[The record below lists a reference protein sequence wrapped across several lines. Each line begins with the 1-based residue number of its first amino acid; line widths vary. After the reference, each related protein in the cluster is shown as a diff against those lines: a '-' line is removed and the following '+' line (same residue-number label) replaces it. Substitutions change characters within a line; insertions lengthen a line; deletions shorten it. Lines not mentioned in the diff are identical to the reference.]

1 VSSPCLILEVQCAEK
16 LSFAMQQCAVP
27 WLHGVALRN
36 DGELPLRD
44 LRVQIEVP
52 GFVASGEVLLDELQ
66 LGERR
71 ELQVPDLSLAAEAFA
86 NQIERSRA
94 DLVVTVTCGDDEL
107 LREVRAIDVLAYNE
121 WPGLQDMPALL
132 AAFVMPNHP
141 ALTPVL
147 HAVAERLEQVTGDA
161 ALNGY
166 QSGDA
171 SRVRAMLGAVHDAV
185 CAVGIRYVSSPPSFE
200 AAGQKIRMPE
210 QVVGERLGTCLDLT
224 LLYAA
229 VLEHIGLQPILVMQN
244 SHAFVGVWLSQAD
257 REQVRVGPV
266 IEVRKAVAAGT
277 AAVLE
282 STMACVVPTQSAARA
297 IIAAEQRLLDEKQ
310 FRVALDVA
318 AARRTG
324 IRPLPVRTSAYEAF
338 VGQMQPVA
346 DADGSEAVLPQPVC
360 DPLVLSR
367 TTPKDRLEHWQQKLL
382 DLSMFNRL
390 LNFVETKKTVRLCAH
405 DLGAVEDRLQ
415 AGARMQ
421 LHGKPSM
428 GDAEDLRDLTL
439 EEQRSG
445 QDLFAEYLRKEL
457 RAGRWRCDFDDE
469 NLEARLIEIF
479 RHARTSLEESGA
491 NTLYLA
497 IGYLRW
503 YETADS
509 QKPRRAPLLLVPIV
523 IERLSVQE
531 GFRFVMDDA
540 EARINTT
547 LLQMLERDF
556 ELTVP
561 IGEQLPEDERGVDV
575 GAVLDIFRRVA
586 LAMPRWEVEDVACV
600 GFFSFTK
607 YLMWL
612 DLKNRDELLKSS
624 VLQHLVDAP
633 GAALPQ
639 DVPEYARD
647 ELDDLPPEDVFCPKD
662 ADSSQL
668 SAVMA
673 GSLGR
678 SFVLEGPPGTGK
690 SQTITN
696 LIAQSLA
703 NGKRVLFV
711 AEKRAALE
719 VVYKRLSDVGLGPFC
734 LELHSRKS
742 GPKAVLEQLRT
753 TLELG
758 HRRAPANWQRVAN
771 ELQAERTALNDF
783 VLSLHKR
790 REHGWSVHQ
799 AMSWLLHLR
808 EAKRLP
814 LPELL
819 GGTAEDVTHAQQALE
834 ALIVA
839 SGKFGVPAAAPW
851 WGVLRGDW
859 TPAVER
865 DVVPM
870 AERLHAAVLAMQ
882 AALDPVVAAL
892 GLSSAFARSD
902 QDAEVSAD
910 GDAAD
915 GDATDG
921 DAADSSAADQL
932 SAGGRAAGGPS
943 AAQLASLLK
952 LLRALQAPS
961 LPPAAWLQLPNWR
974 EFDED
979 LERAIAYGRRRD
991 DLWEQLAPNWRRELL
1006 ALDLGSLAASYRM
1019 HAESFVLFRWWRLR
1033 KHKPVLAGCA
1043 TAALKSAVS
1052 IRDDLDLAL
1061 RVRDEER
1068 QLAACTVAMQG
1079 LALEW
1084 RDGQADWN
1092 RLDHSLGQAREIRQ
1106 LVVKL
1111 LPGSLQP
1118 DRGVLDAVAQNLL
1131 ALADG
1136 ASPLPQ
1142 LCGTLFAAND
1152 ELQAA
1157 RSQVQKFLDL
1167 SLPDAFGPEDAE
1179 NYLGSVEQR
1188 AAGWLQHRTSLR
1200 DHCAYRRAA
1209 EAAEQ
1214 ASLVPLVEQHA
1225 CGELLV
1231 HELRATY
1238 ERSLYEGWLDL
1249 VHRREPA
1256 LAMFRG
1262 QDHEAAID
1270 RFAELDRKIIKLGA
1284 KVVIARLAAKLPQL
1298 RDTQVASSELGVL
1311 ERELKKQRRHKPVR
1325 RLLSEIRGL
1334 WPRLSPCVLMSP
1346 LSVAQFL
1353 SQDTQRFDLVVFDEA
1368 SQIPMWDAVG
1378 AIGRGDSL
1386 IVVGDSKQLP
1396 PTNFFQRAAEGDDG
1410 DAGPIPEDLESVLDE
1425 CGAAGLPRMHLDWH
1439 YRSRHESLIA
1449 FSNHHYYQN
1458 RLLTFPAPRAAS
1470 DGAGVRCV
1478 RVDGIYD
1485 RAGSQQN
1492 RIEAEALVATVVKR
1506 LRNPSQACLS
1516 MGIVTF
1522 SRAQQSLIEDLL
1534 DAERRA
1540 DPSLE
1545 EALLTAEEELFVKN
1559 LENVQGDERDVI
1571 LFSICYG
1578 PDAAGKI
1585 YENYGPLNLQGGERR
1600 LNVAVTR
1607 ARRELIVFS
1616 SVGPEQIANRTQAT
1630 GARHLRYYLD
1640 YAMRGEAALIGAV
1653 EHDPSREVD
1662 SPFEASVRDA
1672 LRDRG
1677 HEVHCQVGCSGYRI
1691 DLAVVDPEAPGR
1703 YLIGLECDGATYH
1716 SAATARDRDRL
1727 RASVLRSLGW
1737 KLSRIWSTD
1746 YWHDPVREID
1756 RIESEIELARTA
1768 LRDTDV
1774 ARIESSV
1781 APPPGDVPAAEA
1793 DVAEV
1798 VDAPVDEG
1806 APFEVDAPEV
1816 DTPEVDPV
1824 DAEQLEAEVPA
1835 ASDAGEVVEPVESA
1849 EAYESHEP
1857 PEDPDGPRPYVP
1869 ADLADSD
1876 SDQQAAANLLAAEA
1890 PIAFDRLVRTLAA
1903 TWDVSRVTDRIRQR
1917 VRSALPTTAVE
1928 EDGVLWHVADQRGS
1942 FRGFRVPRNEQE
1954 ERAIDELPTVEVVAA
1969 MAWLLRQHHALASD
1983 DLAREAARCFGIQRL
1998 GSVVRQVMGRALERL
2013 QETGQCERD
2022 GETVRLPS

>member
-1 VSSPCLILEVQCAEK
+1 VSSPSLILEVQHAEK

-27 WLHGVALRN
+27 WLHGITLRN
-36 DGELPLRD
+36 DGEKPLRD
-44 LRVQIEVP
+44 LCLRIEVC
-52 GFVASGEVLLDELQ
+52 GFVAAREVLLDELQ
-66 LGERR
+66 IGERR
-71 ELQVPDLSLAAEAFA
+71 QLEVPDLSLPAEAFA

-94 DLVVTVTCGDDEL
+94 DLVVTVTCGEELL

-171 SRVRAMLGAVHDAV
+171 SRVRAMLGAVHDAI

-200 AAGQKIRMPE
+200 GSGQKIRLPE
-210 QVVGERLGTCLDLT
+210 QVVGERLATCLDLT

-229 VLEHIGLQPILVMQN
+229 VLEHIGLQPILVVQN
-244 SHAFVGVWLSQAD
+244 SHAFVGVWLSEEN
-257 REQVRVGPV
+257 REKVAIAAG

-277 AAVLE
+277 VAVLE
-282 STMACVVPTQSAARA
+282 STMACVVPTQSHARA
-297 IIAAEQRLLDEKQ
+297 VAAAEQRLLDEKQ

-324 IRPLPVRTSAYEAF
+324 IRPLPVRTSTYAAV
-338 VGQMQPVA
+338 VGDLPALQEV
-346 DADGSEAVLPQPVC
+346 DGSKAVLPQPVI

-390 LNFVETKKTVRLCAH
+390 LNFVETKKTVRLAAH
-405 DLGAVEDRLQ
+405 DLGDIEDRLQ
-415 AGARMQ
+415 SGARMR
-421 LHGKPSM
+421 LHGKPDI
-428 GDAEDLRDLTL
+428 GDAKDPRDLNL
-439 EEQRSG
+439 EAQRSG
-445 QDLFAEYLRKEL
+445 QDLMAEYLQKEL

-469 NLEARLIEIF
+469 NLDTRLIEIF

-497 IGYLRW
+497 VGYLRW
-503 YETADS
+503 YESADS
-509 QKPRRAPLLLVPIV
+509 QRPRRAPLLLVPIV

-540 EARINTT
+540 EARVNTT

-575 GAVLDIFRRVA
+575 SAVLDIFRRTA

-612 DLKNRDELLKSS
+612 DLKNRDELLQSK

-633 GAALPQ
+633 GAALLQ
-639 DVPEYARD
+639 DIPEYARD
-647 ELDDLPPEDVFCPKD
+647 ELDDLHPEDVFCPKD

-703 NGKRVLFV
+703 NGRRVLFV

-719 VVYKRLSDVGLGPFC
+719 VVYQRLADVGLGPFC
-734 LELHSRKS
+734 LELHSSKS
-742 GPKAVLEQLRT
+742 GPKAVLEQLRA

-758 HRRAPANWQRVAN
+758 HRRAPSDWQQVATD
-771 ELQAERTALNDF
+771 LQTERTALNDF

-799 AMSWLLHLR
+799 AMSQLVHLR

-819 GGTAEDVTHAQQALE
+819 AGKPEDVTHAQQALE

-839 SGKFGVPAAAPW
+839 SGRFGVPDKAPW
-851 WGVLRGDW
+851 WGVQRGDW

-870 AERLHAAVLAMQ
+870 AERLHVAALAMRD
-882 AALDPVVAAL
+882 ALSPVVATL
-892 GLSSAFARSD
+892 GLSAVFGELPVVDEAS
-902 QDAEVSAD
+902 
-910 GDAAD
+910 
-915 GDATDG
+915 T
-921 DAADSSAADQL
+921 
-932 SAGGRAAGGPS
+932 AAGVGPS
-943 AAQLASLLK
+943 ATQLATLLE

-961 LPPAAWLQLPNWR
+961 LPPAAWLQLSNWR

-979 LERAIAYGRRRD
+979 LERAIAYGHRRD
-991 DLWEQLAPNWRRELL
+991 DLWDQLAPRWRRDLL
-1006 ALDLGSLAASYRM
+1006 DLDLGTLAASYRL

-1033 KHKPVLAGCA
+1033 AHKQVVAGVA
-1043 TAALKSAVS
+1043 TASLPSAVS

-1068 QLAACTVAMQG
+1068 LLQACSVAMQG
-1079 LALEW
+1079 LAGDW
-1084 RDGQADWN
+1084 RDSLADWQGID
-1092 RLDHSLGQAREIRQ
+1092 RSLQQTREIRQ
-1106 LVVKL
+1106 LILRL

-1118 DRGVLDAVAQNLL
+1118 DRAVLDAVAQNLL

-1142 LCGTLFAAND
+1142 LCGTLFTAHD

-1157 RSQVQKFLDL
+1157 RSQVQNFLEL
-1167 SLPDAFGPEDAE
+1167 SLPDAFGEDDAPD
-1179 NYLGSVEQR
+1179 YLAQVERR

-1209 EAAEQ
+1209 ETAHQ
-1214 ASLVPLVEQHA
+1214 ASLTVLVDQHA
-1225 CGELLV
+1225 CGALLV
-1231 HELRATY
+1231 HELRPAY

-1249 VHRREPA
+1249 VHRREPS

-1262 QDHEAAID
+1262 QDHEAAIA
-1270 RFAELDRKIIKLGA
+1270 RFAELDRQSIELGA
-1284 KVVIARLAAKLPQL
+1284 KVVVARLAAKLPQL

-1334 WPRLSPCVLMSP
+1334 WPKLSPCVLMSP
-1346 LSVAQFL
+1346 MSVAQYL
-1353 SQDTQRFDLVVFDEA
+1353 SRDAQRFDLVVFDEA

-1410 DAGPIPEDLESVLDE
+1410 NDDQIPEDLESVLDE

-1449 FSNHHYYQN
+1449 FSNHYYYQN

-1478 RVDGIYD
+1478 RVDGVYD
-1485 RAGSQQN
+1485 RAGTQQN
-1492 RIEAEALVATVVKR
+1492 RIEADALVATVVKR
-1506 LRNPSQACLS
+1506 LRNPYQASLS

-1522 SRAQQSLIEDLL
+1522 SRAQQTLIEDLL

-1545 EALLTAEEELFVKN
+1545 QALLTAAEELFVKN

-1585 YENYGPLNLQGGERR
+1585 YENYGPLNQQGGERR

-1630 GARHLRYYLD
+1630 GARHLRYFLD

-1662 SPFEASVRDA
+1662 SPFEASVRDE
-1672 LRDRG
+1672 LRRRG

-1691 DLAVVDPEAPGR
+1691 DLAIVDPEAPGR

-1737 KLSRIWSTD
+1737 QLSRIWSTD
-1746 YWHDPVREID
+1746 YWHDPGRELD
-1756 RIESEIELARTA
+1756 RIEGEIELARTA
-1768 LRDTDV
+1768 LREVDA

-1781 APPPGDVPAAEA
+1781 APP
-1793 DVAEV
+1793 DVAV
-1798 VDAPVDEG
+1798 A
-1806 APFEVDAPEV
+1806 
-1816 DTPEVDPV
+1816 
-1824 DAEQLEAEVPA
+1824 
-1835 ASDAGEVVEPVESA
+1835 DAGEAVVDESVIDESEVEAPVSA
-1849 EAYESHEP
+1849 EATIEQSSPASEPQAAGDEPAPESL
-1857 PEDPDGPRPYVP
+1857 PEDDAAPEQVIEAPHDPDGPRPYVP
-1869 ADLADSD
+1869 ADVGRSD
-1876 SDQQAAANLLAAEA
+1876 SDQQMAISVLAVEA
-1890 PIAFDRLVRTLAA
+1890 PIAFDRLVRTLAGK
-1903 TWDVSRVTDRIRQR
+1903 WDVNRVTDRVRER
-1917 VRSALPTTAVE
+1917 VRSALPAAAVE
-1928 EDGVLWHVADQRGS
+1928 DDGVLWNAAEQRGG

-1954 ERAIDELPTVEVVAA
+1954 ERAIDELPIVEVVSA

-2013 QETGQCERD
+2013 QESGQCERD

>member
-1 VSSPCLILEVQCAEK
+1 
-16 LSFAMQQCAVP
+16 MQQCAVP
-27 WLHGVALRN
+27 WLHGITLRN
-36 DGELPLRD
+36 DGEQPLRD
-44 LRVQIEVP
+44 LCLRIEVC
-52 GFVASGEVLLDELQ
+52 GFVAAREVLLDELQ
-66 LGERR
+66 IGERR
-71 ELQVPDLSLAAEAFA
+71 QLEVPDLSLPAEAFA

-94 DLVVTVTCGDDEL
+94 DLVVTVTCGEELL

-171 SRVRAMLGAVHDAV
+171 SRVRAMLGAVHDAI

-200 AAGQKIRMPE
+200 GSGQKIRLPE
-210 QVVGERLGTCLDLT
+210 QVVGERLATCLDLT

-229 VLEHIGLQPILVMQN
+229 VLEHIGLQPILVVQN
-244 SHAFVGVWLSQAD
+244 SHAFVGVWLSEEN
-257 REQVRVGPV
+257 REKVAIAAG

-277 AAVLE
+277 VAVLE
-282 STMACVVPTQSAARA
+282 STMACVVPTQSHARA
-297 IIAAEQRLLDEKQ
+297 VAAAEQRLLDEKQ

-324 IRPLPVRTSAYEAF
+324 IRPLPVRTSTYAAV
-338 VGQMQPVA
+338 VGDLPALQEV
-346 DADGSEAVLPQPVC
+346 DGSKAVLPQPVI

-390 LNFVETKKTVRLCAH
+390 LNFVETKKTVRLAAH
-405 DLGAVEDRLQ
+405 DLGDIEDRLQ
-415 AGARMQ
+415 SGARMR
-421 LHGKPSM
+421 LHGKPDI
-428 GDAEDLRDLTL
+428 GDAKDPRDLNL
-439 EEQRSG
+439 EAQRSG
-445 QDLFAEYLRKEL
+445 QDLMAEYLQKEL

-469 NLEARLIEIF
+469 NLDTRLIEIF

-497 IGYLRW
+497 VGYLRW
-503 YETADS
+503 YESADS
-509 QKPRRAPLLLVPIV
+509 QRPRRAPLLLVPIV

-540 EARINTT
+540 EARVNTT

-575 GAVLDIFRRVA
+575 SAVLDIFRRTA

-612 DLKNRDELLKSS
+612 DLKNRDELLQSK

-633 GAALPQ
+633 GAALLQ
-639 DVPEYARD
+639 DIPEYARD
-647 ELDDLPPEDVFCPKD
+647 ELDDLHPEDVFCPKD

-703 NGKRVLFV
+703 NGRRVLFV

-719 VVYKRLSDVGLGPFC
+719 VVYQRLADVGLGPFC
-734 LELHSRKS
+734 LELHSSKS
-742 GPKAVLEQLRT
+742 GPKAVLEQLRA

-758 HRRAPANWQRVAN
+758 HRRAPSDWQQVATD
-771 ELQAERTALNDF
+771 LQTERTALNDF

-799 AMSWLLHLR
+799 AMSQLVHLR

-819 GGTAEDVTHAQQALE
+819 AGKPEDVTHAQQALE

-839 SGKFGVPAAAPW
+839 SGRFGVPDKAPW
-851 WGVLRGDW
+851 WGVQRGDW

-870 AERLHAAVLAMQ
+870 AERLHVAALAMRD
-882 AALDPVVAAL
+882 ALSPVVATL
-892 GLSSAFARSD
+892 GLSAVFGELPVVDEAS
-902 QDAEVSAD
+902 
-910 GDAAD
+910 
-915 GDATDG
+915 T
-921 DAADSSAADQL
+921 
-932 SAGGRAAGGPS
+932 AAGVGPS
-943 AAQLASLLK
+943 ATQLATLLE

-961 LPPAAWLQLPNWR
+961 LPPAAWLQLSNWR

-979 LERAIAYGRRRD
+979 LERAIAYGHRRD
-991 DLWEQLAPNWRRELL
+991 DLWDQLAPRWRRDLL
-1006 ALDLGSLAASYRM
+1006 DLDLGTLAASYRL

-1033 KHKPVLAGCA
+1033 AHKQVVAGVA
-1043 TAALKSAVS
+1043 TASLPSAVS

-1068 QLAACTVAMQG
+1068 LLQACSVAMQG
-1079 LALEW
+1079 LAGDW
-1084 RDGQADWN
+1084 RDSLADWQGID
-1092 RLDHSLGQAREIRQ
+1092 RSLQQTREIRQ
-1106 LVVKL
+1106 LILRL

-1118 DRGVLDAVAQNLL
+1118 DRAVLDAVAQNLL

-1142 LCGTLFAAND
+1142 LCGTLFTAHD

-1157 RSQVQKFLDL
+1157 RSQVQNFLEL
-1167 SLPDAFGPEDAE
+1167 SLPDAFGEDDAPD
-1179 NYLGSVEQR
+1179 YLAQVERR

-1209 EAAEQ
+1209 ETAHQ
-1214 ASLVPLVEQHA
+1214 ASLTVLVDQHA
-1225 CGELLV
+1225 CGALLV
-1231 HELRATY
+1231 HELRPAY

-1249 VHRREPA
+1249 VHRREPS

-1262 QDHEAAID
+1262 QDHEAAIA
-1270 RFAELDRKIIKLGA
+1270 RFAELDRQSIELGA
-1284 KVVIARLAAKLPQL
+1284 KVVVARLAAKLPQL

-1334 WPRLSPCVLMSP
+1334 WPKLSPCVLMSP
-1346 LSVAQFL
+1346 MSVAQYL
-1353 SQDTQRFDLVVFDEA
+1353 SRDAQRFDLVVFDEA

-1410 DAGPIPEDLESVLDE
+1410 NDDQIPEDLESVLDE

-1449 FSNHHYYQN
+1449 FSNHYYYQN

-1478 RVDGIYD
+1478 RVDGVYD
-1485 RAGSQQN
+1485 RAGTQQN
-1492 RIEAEALVATVVKR
+1492 RIEADALVATVVKR
-1506 LRNPSQACLS
+1506 LRNPYQASLS

-1522 SRAQQSLIEDLL
+1522 SRAQQTLIEDLL

-1545 EALLTAEEELFVKN
+1545 QALLTAAEELFVKN

-1585 YENYGPLNLQGGERR
+1585 YENYGPLNQQGGERR

-1630 GARHLRYYLD
+1630 GARHLRYFLD

-1662 SPFEASVRDA
+1662 SPFEASVRDE
-1672 LRDRG
+1672 LRRRG

-1691 DLAVVDPEAPGR
+1691 DLAIVDPEAPGR

-1737 KLSRIWSTD
+1737 QLSRIWSTD
-1746 YWHDPVREID
+1746 YWHDPGRELD
-1756 RIESEIELARTA
+1756 RIEGEIELARTA
-1768 LRDTDV
+1768 LREVDA

-1781 APPPGDVPAAEA
+1781 APP
-1793 DVAEV
+1793 DVAV
-1798 VDAPVDEG
+1798 A
-1806 APFEVDAPEV
+1806 
-1816 DTPEVDPV
+1816 
-1824 DAEQLEAEVPA
+1824 
-1835 ASDAGEVVEPVESA
+1835 DAGEAVVDESVIDESEVEAPVSA
-1849 EAYESHEP
+1849 EATIEQSSPASEPQAAGDEPAPESL
-1857 PEDPDGPRPYVP
+1857 PEDDAAPEQVIEAPHDPDGPRPYVP
-1869 ADLADSD
+1869 ADVGRSD
-1876 SDQQAAANLLAAEA
+1876 SDQQMAISVLAVEA
-1890 PIAFDRLVRTLAA
+1890 PIAFDRLVRTLAGK
-1903 TWDVSRVTDRIRQR
+1903 WDVNRVTDRVRER
-1917 VRSALPTTAVE
+1917 VRSALPAAAVE
-1928 EDGVLWHVADQRGS
+1928 DDGVLWNAAEQRGG

-1954 ERAIDELPTVEVVAA
+1954 ERAIDELPIVEVVSA

-2013 QETGQCERD
+2013 QESGQCERD

>member
-1 VSSPCLILEVQCAEK
+1 MSSPSLTLEIQHAEK

-36 DGELPLRD
+36 DGEQPLRD
-44 LRVQIEVP
+44 LRLKIEVL
-52 GFVASGEVLLDELQ
+52 GFVAASEVLLDELQ
-66 LGERR
+66 VGERR
-71 ELQVPDLSLAAEAFA
+71 ELQVPDLSLPAEVLA

-94 DLVVTVTCGDDEL
+94 DLVVTVTCGGEQV
-107 LREVRAIDVLAYNE
+107 LREVRAIVVLAYNE

-132 AAFVMPNHP
+132 TAFVMPNHP

-147 HAVAERLEQVTGDA
+147 HAVAQRLEQVTGDA

-171 SRVRAMLGAVHDAV
+171 SRVRAMLGAVHDAI
-185 CAVGIRYVSSPPSFE
+185 CAIGIRYVSSPPSFE
-200 AAGQKIRMPE
+200 GVGQKVRMPE
-210 QVVGERLGTCLDLT
+210 QVVGERLATCLDLT

-229 VLEHIGLQPILVMQN
+229 VLEHIGLQAILVVQN
-244 SHAFVGVWLSQAD
+244 SHAFVGVWLGQED
-257 REQVRVGPV
+257 REKVVIGPG
-266 IEVRKAVAAGT
+266 IEMRKAVAAGT
-277 AAVLE
+277 VAVLE
-282 STMACVVPTQSAARA
+282 STMACVLPTQSHARA
-297 IIAAEQRLLDEKQ
+297 VAAAEQRLQDEKQ
-310 FRVALDVA
+310 FRVALDVT

-324 IRPLPVRTSAYEAF
+324 IRPLPVRTSTYEAV
-338 VGQMQPVA
+338 VGELPQVMATGSDDAVPSQPV
-346 DADGSEAVLPQPVC
+346 V
-360 DPLVLSR
+360 DPLVISHSA
-367 TTPKDRLEHWQQKLL
+367 PKDRLEHWQQKLL

-405 DLGAVEDRLQ
+405 DLSAVEDRLQ
-415 AGARMQ
+415 SGARMRM
-421 LHGKPSM
+421 HGKPSI
-428 GDAEDLRDLTL
+428 GDAKDPRDLAL

-445 QDLFAEYLRKEL
+445 QDLMAEYLQKEL
-457 RAGRWRCDFDDE
+457 RAGRWRCDFDEE
-469 NLEARLIEIF
+469 NLDARLIEIF

-503 YETADS
+503 FESNDS
-509 QKPRRAPLLLVPIV
+509 QRPRRAPLLLVPIV

-556 ELTVP
+556 EMTVP
-561 IGEQLPEDERGVDV
+561 IGEQLPGDENGIDV
-575 GAVLDIFRRVA
+575 SAVLDIFRRTA

-612 DLKNRDELLKSS
+612 DLKNRDELLQSS
-624 VLQHLVDAP
+624 VLKHLVDAP
-633 GAALPQ
+633 GAALAQ

-647 ELDDLPPEDVFCPKD
+647 ELDDLHPEDVFCPKD

-719 VVYKRLSDVGLGPFC
+719 VVYQRLADVGLGPFC
-734 LELHSRKS
+734 LELHSSKS
-742 GPKAVLEQLRT
+742 GPKAVLEQLRA
-753 TLELG
+753 TLEIG
-758 HRRAPANWQRVAN
+758 QRRAPADWQQVADD
-771 ELQAERTALNDF
+771 LDTERAALNDF

-799 AMSWLLHLR
+799 AMSSLVHLR
-808 EAKRLP
+808 DAVRLP

-819 GGTAEDVTHAQQALE
+819 AGRAADVTHAQQALE
-834 ALIVA
+834 SLIVV
-839 SGKFGVPAAAPW
+839 SGRFGVPDQAPW
-851 WGVLRGDW
+851 WGVQRGDW

-865 DVVPM
+865 DAVPM
-870 AERLHAAVLAMQ
+870 AERLHAAVLAMR
-882 AALDPVVAAL
+882 AALDPVVTTL
-892 GLSSAFARSD
+892 GLSSAFD
-902 QDAEVSAD
+902 EQPNGE
-910 GDAAD
+910 
-915 GDATDG
+915 T
-921 DAADSSAADQL
+921 
-932 SAGGRAAGGPS
+932 GGPS
-943 AAQLASLLK
+943 AAQLATLME

-961 LPPAAWLQLPNWR
+961 LPPAAWLELSNWR
-974 EFDED
+974 EFDQD
-979 LERAIAYGRRRD
+979 LERAITFGRRRD
-991 DLWEQLAPNWRRELL
+991 DLWEQLDPRWRRDLL
-1006 ALDLGSLAASYRM
+1006 ALDLGTLAASYRL

-1033 KHKPVLAGCA
+1033 AHKPVLAGVA

-1052 IRDDLDLAL
+1052 IRDDLDVAM
-1061 RVRDEER
+1061 RVRDEEQ
-1068 QLAACTVAMQG
+1068 QLQACRVAMQG
-1079 LALEW
+1079 LASDW
-1084 RDGQADWN
+1084 RDGLADWAEID
-1092 RLDHSLGQAREIRQ
+1092 RSLQQLREIRK
-1106 LVVKL
+1106 LIVRL

-1118 DRGVLDAVAQNLL
+1118 ERSVLDAVAQNLL
-1131 ALADG
+1131 ALQDG

-1142 LCGTLFAAND
+1142 LCGTLFEAYG
-1152 ELQAA
+1152 ELEDAS
-1157 RSQVQKFLDL
+1157 RQVEEFLDL
-1167 SLPDAFGPEDAE
+1167 SVSDAFGAQDAFG
-1179 NYLGSVEQR
+1179 YLGHVEQR
-1188 AAGWLQHRTSLR
+1188 AAGWLQYRTSLR

-1209 EAAEQ
+1209 ASARK
-1214 ASLVPLVEQHA
+1214 ASLSVLVDKHA

-1231 HELRATY
+1231 HELRPAY

-1249 VHRREPA
+1249 VHQREPS

-1262 QDHEAAID
+1262 QDHEAAIA
-1270 RFAELDRKIIKLGA
+1270 RFAELDRQSIELGA
-1284 KVVIARLAAKLPQL
+1284 KVVVARLAAKLPQL

-1334 WPRLSPCVLMSP
+1334 WPCLSPCVLMSP
-1346 LSVAQFL
+1346 MSVAQFL
-1353 SQDTQRFDLVVFDEA
+1353 SRDAQRFDLVVFDEA

-1396 PTNFFQRAAEGDDG
+1396 PTNFFQRASEGDDG
-1410 DAGPIPEDLESVLDE
+1410 DDDAIPEDLESVLDE

-1449 FSNHHYYQN
+1449 FSNHYYYQN
-1458 RLLTFPAPRAAS
+1458 RLLTFPAPRAVS

-1478 RVDGIYD
+1478 RVDGVYD

-1492 RIEAEALVATVVKR
+1492 RIEADALVATVVKR
-1506 LRNPSQACLS
+1506 LRNPHQASLS

-1522 SRAQQSLIEDLL
+1522 SRSQQTLIEDLL

-1585 YENYGPLNLQGGERR
+1585 YENYGPLNQQGGERR

-1630 GARHLRYYLD
+1630 GARHLRYFLD
-1640 YAMRGEAALIGAV
+1640 YAIRGEAALIGAV

-1662 SPFEASVRDA
+1662 SPFEASVRDE
-1672 LRDRG
+1672 LRSRG
-1677 HEVHCQVGCSGYRI
+1677 YEVHCQVGCSGYRI
-1691 DLAVVDPEAPGR
+1691 DLGIVDPEAPGR

-1737 KLSRIWSTD
+1737 QLSRIWSTD
-1746 YWHDPVREID
+1746 YWHDPVRELD
-1756 RIESEIELARTA
+1756 RIEGEIELARTA
-1768 LRDTDV
+1768 VREADFARVEALAAPDDV
-1774 ARIESSV
+1774 TSSRGMSGAEESAAEPLTENPS
-1781 APPPGDVPAAEA
+1781 AAEA
-1793 DVAEV
+1793 HAPDGGGQESEGPASDGASRDEV
-1798 VDAPVDEG
+1798 VNRPR
-1806 APFEVDAPEV
+1806 
-1816 DTPEVDPV
+1816 
-1824 DAEQLEAEVPA
+1824 
-1835 ASDAGEVVEPVESA
+1835 
-1849 EAYESHEP
+1849 
-1857 PEDPDGPRPYVP
+1857 DPDGPRPYVP
-1869 ADLADSD
+1869 AELCSSD
-1876 SDQQAAANLLAAEA
+1876 SDRQMATAVLAAEA
-1890 PIAFDRLVRTLAA
+1890 PIAFDRLVRMLADM
-1903 TWDVSRVTDRIRQR
+1903 WDVNRVTDRLRER
-1917 VRSALPTTAVE
+1917 VRLALPATVVEDGGILWSAVE
-1928 EDGVLWHVADQRGS
+1928 QQRE
-1942 FRGFRVPRNEQE
+1942 FRGFRVPRSEHE
-1954 ERAIDELPTVEVVAA
+1954 ERAIDELPIVEVVAA
-1969 MAWLLRQHHALASD
+1969 MAWLLRQHHAIASD

-1998 GSVVRQVMGRALERL
+1998 GSVVRQVMARALERL
-2013 QETGQCERD
+2013 QEGGQCERD
-2022 GETVRLPS
+2022 GVTVRLPSS

>member
-1 VSSPCLILEVQCAEK
+1 
-16 LSFAMQQCAVP
+16 MQQCAVP
-27 WLHGVALRN
+27 WLHGITLRN
-36 DGELPLRD
+36 DGEKPLRD
-44 LRVQIEVP
+44 LCLRIEVC
-52 GFVASGEVLLDELQ
+52 GFVAAREVLLDELQ
-66 LGERR
+66 IGERR
-71 ELQVPDLSLAAEAFA
+71 QLEVPDLSLPAEAFA

-94 DLVVTVTCGDDEL
+94 DLVVTVTCGEELL

-171 SRVRAMLGAVHDAV
+171 SRVRAMLGAVHDAI

-200 AAGQKIRMPE
+200 GSGQKIRLPE
-210 QVVGERLGTCLDLT
+210 QVVGERLATCLDLT

-229 VLEHIGLQPILVMQN
+229 VLEHIGLQPILVVQN
-244 SHAFVGVWLSQAD
+244 SHAFVGVWLSEEN
-257 REQVRVGPV
+257 REKVAIAAG

-277 AAVLE
+277 VAVLE
-282 STMACVVPTQSAARA
+282 STMACVVPTQSHARA
-297 IIAAEQRLLDEKQ
+297 VAAAEQRLLDEKQ

-324 IRPLPVRTSAYEAF
+324 IRPLPVRTSTYAAV
-338 VGQMQPVA
+338 VGDLPALQEV
-346 DADGSEAVLPQPVC
+346 DGSKAVLPQPVI

-390 LNFVETKKTVRLCAH
+390 LNFVETKKTVRLAAH
-405 DLGAVEDRLQ
+405 DLGDIEDRLQ
-415 AGARMQ
+415 SGARMR
-421 LHGKPSM
+421 LHGKPDI
-428 GDAEDLRDLTL
+428 GDAKDPRDLNL
-439 EEQRSG
+439 EAQRSG
-445 QDLFAEYLRKEL
+445 QDLMAEYLQKEL

-469 NLEARLIEIF
+469 NLDTRLIEIF

-497 IGYLRW
+497 VGYLRW
-503 YETADS
+503 YESADS
-509 QKPRRAPLLLVPIV
+509 QRPRRAPLLLVPIV

-540 EARINTT
+540 EARVNTT

-575 GAVLDIFRRVA
+575 SAVLDIFRRTA

-612 DLKNRDELLKSS
+612 DLKNRDELLQSK

-639 DVPEYARD
+639 DIPEYARD
-647 ELDDLPPEDVFCPKD
+647 ELDDLHPEDVFCPKD

-703 NGKRVLFV
+703 NGRRVLFV

-719 VVYKRLSDVGLGPFC
+719 VVYQRLADVGLGPFC
-734 LELHSRKS
+734 LELHSSKS
-742 GPKAVLEQLRT
+742 GPKAVLEQLRA

-758 HRRAPANWQRVAN
+758 HRRAPSDWQQVATD
-771 ELQAERTALNDF
+771 LQTERTALNDF

-799 AMSWLLHLR
+799 AMSQLVHLR

-819 GGTAEDVTHAQQALE
+819 AGKPEDVTHAQQALE

-839 SGKFGVPAAAPW
+839 SGRFGVPDKAPW
-851 WGVLRGDW
+851 WGVQRGDW

-870 AERLHAAVLAMQ
+870 AERLHVAALAMRD
-882 AALDPVVAAL
+882 ALSPVVATL
-892 GLSSAFARSD
+892 GLSAVFGELPVVDEAS
-902 QDAEVSAD
+902 
-910 GDAAD
+910 
-915 GDATDG
+915 T
-921 DAADSSAADQL
+921 
-932 SAGGRAAGGPS
+932 AAGVGPS
-943 AAQLASLLK
+943 ATQLATLLE

-961 LPPAAWLQLPNWR
+961 LPPAAWLQLSNWR

-979 LERAIAYGRRRD
+979 LERAIAYGHRRD
-991 DLWEQLAPNWRRELL
+991 DLWDQLAPRWRRDLL
-1006 ALDLGSLAASYRM
+1006 DLDLGTLAASYRL

-1033 KHKPVLAGCA
+1033 AHKQVVAGVA
-1043 TAALKSAVS
+1043 TASLPSAVS

-1068 QLAACTVAMQG
+1068 LLQACSVAMQG
-1079 LALEW
+1079 LAGDW
-1084 RDGQADWN
+1084 RDSLADWQGID
-1092 RLDHSLGQAREIRQ
+1092 RSLQQTREIRQ
-1106 LVVKL
+1106 LILRL

-1118 DRGVLDAVAQNLL
+1118 DRAVLDAVAQNLL

-1142 LCGTLFAAND
+1142 LCGTLFTAHD

-1157 RSQVQKFLDL
+1157 RSQVQNFLEL
-1167 SLPDAFGPEDAE
+1167 SLPDAFGEDDAPD
-1179 NYLGSVEQR
+1179 YLAQVERR

-1209 EAAEQ
+1209 ETAHQ
-1214 ASLVPLVEQHA
+1214 ASLTVLVDQHA
-1225 CGELLV
+1225 CGALLV
-1231 HELRATY
+1231 HELRPAY

-1249 VHRREPA
+1249 VHRREPS

-1262 QDHEAAID
+1262 QDHEAAIA
-1270 RFAELDRKIIKLGA
+1270 RFAELDRQSIELGA
-1284 KVVIARLAAKLPQL
+1284 KVVVARLAAKLPQL

-1334 WPRLSPCVLMSP
+1334 WPKLSPCVLMSP
-1346 LSVAQFL
+1346 MSVAQYL
-1353 SQDTQRFDLVVFDEA
+1353 SRDAQRFDLVVFDEA

-1410 DAGPIPEDLESVLDE
+1410 NDDQIPEDLESVLDE

-1449 FSNHHYYQN
+1449 FSNHYYYQN

-1478 RVDGIYD
+1478 RVDGVYD
-1485 RAGSQQN
+1485 RAGTQQN
-1492 RIEAEALVATVVKR
+1492 RIEADALVATVVKR
-1506 LRNPSQACLS
+1506 LRNPYQASLS

-1522 SRAQQSLIEDLL
+1522 SRAQQTLIEDLL

-1545 EALLTAEEELFVKN
+1545 QALLTAAEELFVKN

-1585 YENYGPLNLQGGERR
+1585 YENYGPLNQQGGERR

-1630 GARHLRYYLD
+1630 GARHLRYFLD

-1662 SPFEASVRDA
+1662 SPFEASVRDE
-1672 LRDRG
+1672 LRRRG

-1691 DLAVVDPEAPGR
+1691 DLAIVDPEAPGR

-1737 KLSRIWSTD
+1737 QLSRIWSTD
-1746 YWHDPVREID
+1746 YWHDPGRELD
-1756 RIESEIELARTA
+1756 RIEGEIELARTA
-1768 LRDTDV
+1768 LREVDA

-1781 APPPGDVPAAEA
+1781 APP
-1793 DVAEV
+1793 DVAV
-1798 VDAPVDEG
+1798 A
-1806 APFEVDAPEV
+1806 
-1816 DTPEVDPV
+1816 
-1824 DAEQLEAEVPA
+1824 
-1835 ASDAGEVVEPVESA
+1835 DAGEAVVDESVIDESEVEAPVSA
-1849 EAYESHEP
+1849 EATIEQSSPASEPQAAGDEPAPESL
-1857 PEDPDGPRPYVP
+1857 PEDDAAPEQVIEAPHDPDGPRPYVP
-1869 ADLADSD
+1869 ADVGRSD
-1876 SDQQAAANLLAAEA
+1876 SDQQMAISVLAVEA
-1890 PIAFDRLVRTLAA
+1890 PIAFDRLVRTLAGK
-1903 TWDVSRVTDRIRQR
+1903 WDVNRVTDRVRER
-1917 VRSALPTTAVE
+1917 VRSALPAAAVE
-1928 EDGVLWHVADQRGS
+1928 DDGVLWNAAEQRGG

-1954 ERAIDELPTVEVVAA
+1954 ERAIDELPIVEVVSA

-2013 QETGQCERD
+2013 QESGQCERD

>member
-1 VSSPCLILEVQCAEK
+1 MSSPSLILEVQHAEK

-27 WLHGVALRN
+27 WLHGITLRN
-36 DGELPLRD
+36 DGEKPLRD
-44 LRVQIEVP
+44 LCLRIEVC
-52 GFVASGEVLLDELQ
+52 GFVAAREVLLDELQ
-66 LGERR
+66 IGERR
-71 ELQVPDLSLAAEAFA
+71 ELEVPDLSLPAEAFA

-94 DLVVTVTCGDDEL
+94 DLVVTVTCGEELL

-171 SRVRAMLGAVHDAV
+171 SRVRAMLGAVHDAI

-200 AAGQKIRMPE
+200 GSGQKIRLPE
-210 QVVGERLGTCLDLT
+210 QVVGERLATCLDLT

-229 VLEHIGLQPILVMQN
+229 VLEHIGLQPILVVQN
-244 SHAFVGVWLSQAD
+244 SHAFVGVWLSEEN
-257 REQVRVGPV
+257 REKVAIAAG

-277 AAVLE
+277 VAVLE
-282 STMACVVPTQSAARA
+282 STMACVVPTQSHARA
-297 IIAAEQRLLDEKQ
+297 VAAAEQRLLDEKQ

-324 IRPLPVRTSAYEAF
+324 IRPLPVRTSTYTAV
-338 VGQMQPVA
+338 VGDLPALQEV
-346 DADGSEAVLPQPVC
+346 DGSKAVLPQPVI

-390 LNFVETKKTVRLCAH
+390 LNFVETKKTVRLAAH
-405 DLGAVEDRLQ
+405 DLGDIEDRLQ
-415 AGARMQ
+415 SGARMR
-421 LHGKPSM
+421 LHGKPDI
-428 GDAEDLRDLTL
+428 GDAKDPRDLNL
-439 EEQRSG
+439 EAQRSG
-445 QDLFAEYLRKEL
+445 QDLMAEYLQKEL

-469 NLEARLIEIF
+469 NLDTRLIEIF

-497 IGYLRW
+497 VGYLRW
-503 YETADS
+503 YESADS
-509 QKPRRAPLLLVPIV
+509 QRPRRAPLLLVPIV

-540 EARINTT
+540 EARVNTT

-575 GAVLDIFRRVA
+575 SAVLDIFRRTA

-612 DLKNRDELLKSS
+612 DLKNRDELLQSK

-639 DVPEYARD
+639 DIPEYARD
-647 ELDDLPPEDVFCPKD
+647 ELDDLHPEDVFCPKD

-703 NGKRVLFV
+703 NGRRVLFV

-719 VVYKRLSDVGLGPFC
+719 VVYQRLADVGLGPFC
-734 LELHSRKS
+734 LELHSSKS
-742 GPKAVLEQLRT
+742 GPKAVLEQLRA

-758 HRRAPANWQRVAN
+758 HRRAPSDWQQVATD
-771 ELQAERTALNDF
+771 LQTERTALNDF

-799 AMSWLLHLR
+799 AMSQLVHLR

-819 GGTAEDVTHAQQALE
+819 AGKPEDVTHAQQALE
-834 ALIVA
+834 VLIVA
-839 SGKFGVPAAAPW
+839 SGRFGVPDKAPW
-851 WGVLRGDW
+851 WGVQRGDW

-870 AERLHAAVLAMQ
+870 AERLHVATLAMRD
-882 AALDPVVAAL
+882 ALSPVVATL
-892 GLSSAFARSD
+892 GLSAVFGELPVVDEAS
-902 QDAEVSAD
+902 
-910 GDAAD
+910 
-915 GDATDG
+915 T
-921 DAADSSAADQL
+921 
-932 SAGGRAAGGPS
+932 AAGVGPS
-943 AAQLASLLK
+943 ATQLATLLE

-961 LPPAAWLQLPNWR
+961 LPPAAWLQLSNWR

-979 LERAIAYGRRRD
+979 LERAIAYGHRRD
-991 DLWEQLAPNWRRELL
+991 DLWDQLAPRWRRDLL
-1006 ALDLGSLAASYRM
+1006 DLDLGTLAASYRL

-1033 KHKPVLAGCA
+1033 AHKQVVAGVA
-1043 TAALKSAVS
+1043 TASLPSAVS

-1068 QLAACTVAMQG
+1068 LLQACSVAMQG
-1079 LALEW
+1079 LAGDW
-1084 RDGQADWN
+1084 RDSLADWQGID
-1092 RLDHSLGQAREIRQ
+1092 RSLQQTREIRQ
-1106 LVVKL
+1106 LILRL

-1118 DRGVLDAVAQNLL
+1118 DRAVLDAVAQNLL

-1142 LCGTLFAAND
+1142 LCGTLFTAHD

-1157 RSQVQKFLDL
+1157 RSQVQNFLEL
-1167 SLPDAFGPEDAE
+1167 SLPDAFGEDDAPD
-1179 NYLGSVEQR
+1179 YLAKVERR

-1209 EAAEQ
+1209 ETAHQ
-1214 ASLVPLVEQHA
+1214 ASLTVLVDQHA
-1225 CGELLV
+1225 CGALFV
-1231 HELRATY
+1231 HELRPAY

-1249 VHRREPA
+1249 VHRREPS

-1262 QDHEAAID
+1262 QDHEAAIA
-1270 RFAELDRKIIKLGA
+1270 RFAELDRQSIELGA
-1284 KVVIARLAAKLPQL
+1284 KVVVARLAAKLPQL

-1334 WPRLSPCVLMSP
+1334 WPKLSPCVLMSP
-1346 LSVAQFL
+1346 MSVAQYL
-1353 SQDTQRFDLVVFDEA
+1353 SRDAQRFDLVVFDEA

-1410 DAGPIPEDLESVLDE
+1410 NDDQIPEDLESVLDE

-1449 FSNHHYYQN
+1449 FSNHYYYQN

-1478 RVDGIYD
+1478 RVDGVYD
-1485 RAGSQQN
+1485 RAGTQQN
-1492 RIEAEALVATVVKR
+1492 RIEADALVATVVKR
-1506 LRNPSQACLS
+1506 LRNPYQASLS

-1522 SRAQQSLIEDLL
+1522 SRAQQTLIEDLL

-1545 EALLTAEEELFVKN
+1545 QALLTAAEELFVKN

-1585 YENYGPLNLQGGERR
+1585 YENYGPLNQQGGERR

-1630 GARHLRYYLD
+1630 GARHLRYFLD
-1640 YAMRGEAALIGAV
+1640 YAMRG
-1653 EHDPSREVD
+1653 
-1662 SPFEASVRDA
+1662 
-1672 LRDRG
+1672 
-1677 HEVHCQVGCSGYRI
+1677 
-1691 DLAVVDPEAPGR
+1691 
-1703 YLIGLECDGATYH
+1703 
-1716 SAATARDRDRL
+1716 
-1727 RASVLRSLGW
+1727 
-1737 KLSRIWSTD
+1737 
-1746 YWHDPVREID
+1746 
-1756 RIESEIELARTA
+1756 
-1768 LRDTDV
+1768 
-1774 ARIESSV
+1774 
-1781 APPPGDVPAAEA
+1781 
-1793 DVAEV
+1793 
-1798 VDAPVDEG
+1798 
-1806 APFEVDAPEV
+1806 
-1816 DTPEVDPV
+1816 
-1824 DAEQLEAEVPA
+1824 
-1835 ASDAGEVVEPVESA
+1835 
-1849 EAYESHEP
+1849 
-1857 PEDPDGPRPYVP
+1857 
-1869 ADLADSD
+1869 
-1876 SDQQAAANLLAAEA
+1876 
-1890 PIAFDRLVRTLAA
+1890 
-1903 TWDVSRVTDRIRQR
+1903 
-1917 VRSALPTTAVE
+1917 
-1928 EDGVLWHVADQRGS
+1928 
-1942 FRGFRVPRNEQE
+1942 
-1954 ERAIDELPTVEVVAA
+1954 
-1969 MAWLLRQHHALASD
+1969 
-1983 DLAREAARCFGIQRL
+1983 
-1998 GSVVRQVMGRALERL
+1998 
-2013 QETGQCERD
+2013 
-2022 GETVRLPS
+2022 

>member
-1 VSSPCLILEVQCAEK
+1 
-16 LSFAMQQCAVP
+16 
-27 WLHGVALRN
+27 
-36 DGELPLRD
+36 
-44 LRVQIEVP
+44 
-52 GFVASGEVLLDELQ
+52 
-66 LGERR
+66 
-71 ELQVPDLSLAAEAFA
+71 AEAFA

-94 DLVVTVTCGDDEL
+94 DLVVTVTCGEELL

-171 SRVRAMLGAVHDAV
+171 SRVRAMLGAVHDAI

-200 AAGQKIRMPE
+200 GSGQKIRLPE
-210 QVVGERLGTCLDLT
+210 QVVGERLATCLDLT

-229 VLEHIGLQPILVMQN
+229 VLEHIGLQPILVVQN
-244 SHAFVGVWLSQAD
+244 SHAFVGVWLSEEN
-257 REQVRVGPV
+257 REKVAIAAG

-277 AAVLE
+277 VAVLE
-282 STMACVVPTQSAARA
+282 STMACVVPTQSHARA
-297 IIAAEQRLLDEKQ
+297 VAAAEQRLLDEKQ

-324 IRPLPVRTSAYEAF
+324 IRPLPVRTSTYAAV
-338 VGQMQPVA
+338 VGDLPALQEV
-346 DADGSEAVLPQPVC
+346 DGSKAVLPQPVI

-390 LNFVETKKTVRLCAH
+390 LNFVETKKTVRLAAH
-405 DLGAVEDRLQ
+405 DLGDIEDRLQ
-415 AGARMQ
+415 SGARMR
-421 LHGKPSM
+421 LHGKPDI
-428 GDAEDLRDLTL
+428 GDAKDPRDLNL
-439 EEQRSG
+439 EAQRSG
-445 QDLFAEYLRKEL
+445 QDLMAEYLQKEL

-469 NLEARLIEIF
+469 NLDTRLIEIF

-497 IGYLRW
+497 VGYLRW
-503 YETADS
+503 YESADS
-509 QKPRRAPLLLVPIV
+509 QRPRRAPLLLVPIV

-540 EARINTT
+540 EARVNTT

-575 GAVLDIFRRVA
+575 SAVLDIFRRTA

-612 DLKNRDELLKSS
+612 DLKNRDELLQSK

-633 GAALPQ
+633 GAALLQ
-639 DVPEYARD
+639 DIPEYARD
-647 ELDDLPPEDVFCPKD
+647 ELDDLHPEDVFCPKD

-703 NGKRVLFV
+703 NGRRVLFV

-719 VVYKRLSDVGLGPFC
+719 VVYQRLADVGLGPFC
-734 LELHSRKS
+734 LELHSSKS
-742 GPKAVLEQLRT
+742 GPKAVLEQLRA

-758 HRRAPANWQRVAN
+758 HRRAPSDWQQVATD
-771 ELQAERTALNDF
+771 LQTERTALNDF

-799 AMSWLLHLR
+799 AMSQLVHLR

-819 GGTAEDVTHAQQALE
+819 AGKPEDVTHAQQALE

-839 SGKFGVPAAAPW
+839 SGRFGVPDKAPW
-851 WGVLRGDW
+851 WGVQRGDW

-870 AERLHAAVLAMQ
+870 AERLHVAALAMRD
-882 AALDPVVAAL
+882 ALSPVVATL
-892 GLSSAFARSD
+892 GLSAVFGELPVVDEAS
-902 QDAEVSAD
+902 
-910 GDAAD
+910 
-915 GDATDG
+915 T
-921 DAADSSAADQL
+921 
-932 SAGGRAAGGPS
+932 AAGVGPS
-943 AAQLASLLK
+943 ATQLATLLE

-961 LPPAAWLQLPNWR
+961 LPPAAWLQLSNWR

-979 LERAIAYGRRRD
+979 LERAIAYGHRRD
-991 DLWEQLAPNWRRELL
+991 DLWDQLAPRWRRDLL
-1006 ALDLGSLAASYRM
+1006 DLDLGTLAASYRL

-1033 KHKPVLAGCA
+1033 AHKQVVAGVA
-1043 TAALKSAVS
+1043 TASLPSAVS

-1068 QLAACTVAMQG
+1068 LLQACSVAMQG
-1079 LALEW
+1079 LAGDW
-1084 RDGQADWN
+1084 RDSLADWQGID
-1092 RLDHSLGQAREIRQ
+1092 RSLQQTREIRQ
-1106 LVVKL
+1106 LILRL

-1118 DRGVLDAVAQNLL
+1118 DRAVLDAVAQNLL

-1142 LCGTLFAAND
+1142 LCGTLFTAHD

-1157 RSQVQKFLDL
+1157 RSQVQNFLEL
-1167 SLPDAFGPEDAE
+1167 SLPDAFGEDDAPD
-1179 NYLGSVEQR
+1179 YLAQVERR

-1209 EAAEQ
+1209 ETAHQ
-1214 ASLVPLVEQHA
+1214 ASLTVLVDQHA
-1225 CGELLV
+1225 CGALLV
-1231 HELRATY
+1231 HELRPAY

-1249 VHRREPA
+1249 VHRREPS

-1262 QDHEAAID
+1262 QDHEAAIA
-1270 RFAELDRKIIKLGA
+1270 RFAELDRQSIELGA
-1284 KVVIARLAAKLPQL
+1284 KVVVARLAAKLPQL

-1334 WPRLSPCVLMSP
+1334 WPKLSPCVLMSP
-1346 LSVAQFL
+1346 MSVAQYL
-1353 SQDTQRFDLVVFDEA
+1353 SRDAQRFDLVVFDEA

-1410 DAGPIPEDLESVLDE
+1410 NDDQIPEDLESVLDE

-1449 FSNHHYYQN
+1449 FSNHYYYQN

-1478 RVDGIYD
+1478 RVDGVYD
-1485 RAGSQQN
+1485 RAGTQQN
-1492 RIEAEALVATVVKR
+1492 RIEADALVATVVKR
-1506 LRNPSQACLS
+1506 LRNPYQASLS

-1522 SRAQQSLIEDLL
+1522 SRAQQTLIEDLL

-1545 EALLTAEEELFVKN
+1545 QALLTAAEELFVKN

-1585 YENYGPLNLQGGERR
+1585 YENYGPLNQQGGERR

-1630 GARHLRYYLD
+1630 GARHLRYFLD

-1662 SPFEASVRDA
+1662 SPFEASVRDE
-1672 LRDRG
+1672 LRRRG

-1691 DLAVVDPEAPGR
+1691 DLAIVDPEAPGR

-1737 KLSRIWSTD
+1737 QLSRIWSTD
-1746 YWHDPVREID
+1746 YWHDPGRELD
-1756 RIESEIELARTA
+1756 RIEGEIELARTA
-1768 LRDTDV
+1768 LREVDA

-1781 APPPGDVPAAEA
+1781 APP
-1793 DVAEV
+1793 DVAV
-1798 VDAPVDEG
+1798 A
-1806 APFEVDAPEV
+1806 
-1816 DTPEVDPV
+1816 
-1824 DAEQLEAEVPA
+1824 
-1835 ASDAGEVVEPVESA
+1835 DAGEAVVDESVIDESEVEAPVSA
-1849 EAYESHEP
+1849 EATIEQSSPASEPQAAGDEPAPESL
-1857 PEDPDGPRPYVP
+1857 PEDDAAPEQVIEAPHDPDGPRPYVP
-1869 ADLADSD
+1869 ADVGRSD
-1876 SDQQAAANLLAAEA
+1876 SDQQMAISVLAVEA
-1890 PIAFDRLVRTLAA
+1890 PIAFDRLVRTLAGK
-1903 TWDVSRVTDRIRQR
+1903 WDVNRVTDRVRER
-1917 VRSALPTTAVE
+1917 VRSALPAAAVE
-1928 EDGVLWHVADQRGS
+1928 DDGVLWNAAEQRGG

-1954 ERAIDELPTVEVVAA
+1954 ERAIDELPIVEVVSA

-2013 QETGQCERD
+2013 QESGQCERD

>member
-1 VSSPCLILEVQCAEK
+1 MSSPSLTLEIQHAEK

-27 WLHGVALRN
+27 WLHGIALRN
-36 DGELPLRD
+36 DGEHPLRE
-44 LRVQIEVP
+44 LCLQIEVR
-52 GFVASGEVLLDELQ
+52 GFVAVSEVLLDELQ
-66 LGERR
+66 VGERR
-71 ELQVPDLSLAAEAFA
+71 ELDVPDLSLPAEAFA

-94 DLVVTVTCGDDEL
+94 DLVVTVTCGDEQL

-171 SRVRAMLGAVHDAV
+171 SRVRAMLGAVHDAI

-200 AAGQKIRMPE
+200 GVGQKIRMPE
-210 QVVGERLGTCLDLT
+210 QVVGERLATCLDLT

-229 VLEHIGLQPILVMQN
+229 VLEHIGLQPILVVQN
-244 SHAFVGVWLSQAD
+244 SHAFVGVWLGQED
-257 REQVRVGPV
+257 REKVVIGAG

-277 AAVLE
+277 VAVLE
-282 STMACVVPTQSAARA
+282 STMACVVPTQSHTRA
-297 IIAAEQRLLDEKQ
+297 VAAAEQRLLDEKQ

-324 IRPLPVRTSAYEAF
+324 IRPLPVRTSIYEAV
-338 VGQMQPVA
+338 VGELPPVTE
-346 DADGSEAVLPQPVC
+346 ADGRDAVSPQPVV
-360 DPLVLSR
+360 DPLVLSH

-405 DLGAVEDRLQ
+405 DLGAVQDRLQ
-415 AGARMQ
+415 SGARMRM
-421 LHGKPSM
+421 HGKPDI
-428 GDAEDLRDLTL
+428 GDAKDPRDLTL

-445 QDLFAEYLRKEL
+445 QDLMAEYLQKEL

-469 NLEARLIEIF
+469 NLDARLIEIF

-497 IGYLRW
+497 VGYLRW
-503 YETADS
+503 FESADS
-509 QKPRRAPLLLVPIV
+509 QRPRRAPLLLVPIV

-540 EARINTT
+540 EARVNTT

-575 GAVLDIFRRVA
+575 GAVLDIFRRTA
-586 LAMPRWEVEDVACV
+586 LAMPRWEVEDVACI

-612 DLKNRDELLKSS
+612 DLKNRDELLQSS
-624 VLQHLVDAP
+624 VLRHLVDAP
-633 GAALPQ
+633 GASLPQ

-647 ELDDLPPEDVFCPKD
+647 ELDDLHPEDVFCPKD

-719 VVYKRLSDVGLGPFC
+719 VVYQRLADVGLGPFC

-742 GPKAVLEQLRT
+742 GPKAVLEQLRA

-758 HRRAPANWQRVAN
+758 HRRAPADWQKVAN

-783 VLSLHKR
+783 VLALHKR

-799 AMSWLLHLR
+799 AMSQLVHLR

-819 GGTAEDVTHAQQALE
+819 AGAAGDVTHAQQALE

-839 SGKFGVPAAAPW
+839 SGRFGVPNRAPW
-851 WGVLRGDW
+851 WGVQRGDW
-859 TPAVER
+859 TPAIER
-865 DVVPM
+865 DAVPM
-870 AERLHAAVLAMQ
+870 AERLHVAALAMR
-882 AALDPVVAAL
+882 AALMPVVATL
-892 GLSSAFARSD
+892 GLSPVFGEQSGVD
-902 QDAEVSAD
+902 TV
-910 GDAAD
+910 
-915 GDATDG
+915 
-921 DAADSSAADQL
+921 
-932 SAGGRAAGGPS
+932 GPS
-943 AAQLASLLK
+943 ALQLATLLE
-952 LLRALQAPS
+952 LLRAMQAPS
-961 LPPAAWLQLPNWR
+961 LPPAAWLQLSNWR

-979 LERAIAYGRRRD
+979 LERAIAYGQRRD
-991 DLWEQLAPNWRRELL
+991 DLWEQLAKRWRRDLL
-1006 ALDLGSLAASYRM
+1006 ALDLGTLAASYRL

-1033 KHKPVLAGCA
+1033 AHKPVLTGVA
-1043 TAALKSAVS
+1043 TAALPSVVL

-1061 RVRDEER
+1061 RVRDEEQ
-1068 QLAACTVAMQG
+1068 QLQACSVAMQG
-1079 LALEW
+1079 LAGDW
-1084 RDGQADWN
+1084 RDGLADWQKID
-1092 RLDHSLGQAREIRQ
+1092 RSLQQTREIRQ
-1106 LVVKL
+1106 LIVRL

-1118 DRGVLDAVAQNLL
+1118 DGSVIDAVAQNLL

-1136 ASPLPQ
+1136 ASALPQ
-1142 LCGTLFAAND
+1142 VCGTLFAARD

-1157 RSQVQKFLDL
+1157 SSQIQGFLEL
-1167 SLPDAFGPEDAE
+1167 SLPDAFGADDAPD
-1179 NYLGSVEQR
+1179 YLGLVEQR

-1209 EAAEQ
+1209 ETASQ
-1214 ASLVPLVEQHA
+1214 ASLSVLVDQHA
-1225 CGELLV
+1225 CGELSV
-1231 HELRATY
+1231 HELRPAY

-1249 VHRREPA
+1249 VHQREPT

-1262 QDHEAAID
+1262 QDHEAAIA
-1270 RFAELDRKIIKLGA
+1270 RFAELDRQSIELGA
-1284 KVVIARLAAKLPQL
+1284 KVVVARLAAKLPQL

-1346 LSVAQFL
+1346 LSVSQFL
-1353 SQDTQRFDLVVFDEA
+1353 SRDAQRFDLVVFDEA

-1410 DAGPIPEDLESVLDE
+1410 DDDQIPEDLESVLDE

-1449 FSNHHYYQN
+1449 FSNHYYYQN
-1458 RLLTFPAPRAAS
+1458 RLLTFPAPRAVS

-1478 RVDGIYD
+1478 RVDGVYD

-1492 RIEAEALVATVVKR
+1492 RIEADALVATVVKR
-1506 LRNPSQACLS
+1506 LRNPYQASLS

-1522 SRAQQSLIEDLL
+1522 SRAQQTLIEDLL

-1585 YENYGPLNLQGGERR
+1585 YENYGPLNQQGGERR

-1630 GARHLRYYLD
+1630 GARHLRYFLD
-1640 YAMRGEAALIGAV
+1640 YAIRGEAALIGAV

-1662 SPFEASVRDA
+1662 SPFEASVRDE
-1672 LRDRG
+1672 LRRRG

-1691 DLAVVDPEAPGR
+1691 DLAIVDPEAPGR

-1737 KLSRIWSTD
+1737 QLSRIWSTD
-1746 YWHDPVREID
+1746 YWHDPVRELD
-1756 RIESEIELARTA
+1756 RIEGEIELARTA
-1768 LRDTDV
+1768 LREIDA

-1781 APPPGDVPAAEA
+1781 APPVIEVPAEQAE
-1793 DVAEV
+1793 
-1798 VDAPVDEG
+1798 
-1806 APFEVDAPEV
+1806 APEV
-1816 DTPEVDPV
+1816 EGDP
-1824 DAEQLEAEVPA
+1824 ASEEPA
-1835 ASDAGEVVEPVESA
+1835 KDSASRDEVVERPD
-1849 EAYESHEP
+1849 
-1857 PEDPDGPRPYVP
+1857 DPDGPRPYVP
-1869 ADLADSD
+1869 ASLHGSD
-1876 SDQQAAANLLAAEA
+1876 SDQQMATSVLAAEA
-1890 PIAFDRLVRTLAA
+1890 PIAFDRLVRTLADE
-1903 TWDVSRVTDRIRQR
+1903 WDVSRVNDRFRER
-1917 VRSALPTTAVE
+1917 VRSALPPATVE
-1928 EDGVLWHVADQRGS
+1928 DDGVLWSAADQRGG

-1954 ERAIDELPTVEVVAA
+1954 ERAIDELPIVEVVSA
-1969 MAWLLRQHHALASD
+1969 MVWLLRQHHALASD
-1983 DLAREAARCFGIQRL
+1983 DLARETARCFGIQRL